1 MSKKRNMSISQNEES
16 GKSISNAI
24 TENIVIGNYTI
35 EKVIGEGTF
44 GKVYRG
50 LHLGTGEKVPQI

>member
-1 MSKKRNMSISQNEES
+1 MSISQNEES